1 MLHTVML
8 NQNKDF
14 LALYKR
20 GVCIPLR
27 HVVLYVRRNRFG
39 FNRLGVTAGKKLGNA
54 VCRNRA
60 KRLIRQA
67 YRETEALLPCGVDLV
82 IVARFSILQI
92 KSPEL
97 TALLAGKGLRQLQA
111 AAARDPQKQ

>member
-27 HVVLYVRRNRFG
+27 YVVLYVRRNRCG
-39 FNRLGVTAGKKLGNA
+39 FNRLGVTAGKKIGNA

-67 YRETEALLPCGVDLV
+67 YRETEALLPCGMDLV
-82 IVARFSILQI
+82 IVARASVLQI

-111 AAARDPQKQ
+111 AVPGDPQKQ

>member
-20 GVCIPLR
+20 GACIPLR
-27 HVVLYVRRNRFG
+27 HVVLYV
-39 FNRLGVTAGKKLGNA
+39 GNA

-82 IVARFSILQI
+82 IVARSSILQI

-97 TALLAGKGLRQLQA
+97 TTLLAGKGLRQLQA

>member
-1 MLHTVML
+1 MLYTVML

-82 IVARFSILQI
+82 IVARSSILQI

>member
-20 GVCIPLR
+20 GTCIPLR

-39 FNRLGVTAGKKLGNA
+39 FNRLGVTAGKKIGNA
-54 VCRNRA
+54 ACRNRA

-67 YRETEALLPCGVDLV
+67 YRESEALLPCGLDLV
-82 IVARFSILQI
+82 IVARSSILQI

-97 TALLAGKGLRQLQA
+97 TALLAGKGLRQIRATVVQ
-111 AAARDPQKQ
+111 DPQKS

>member
-67 YRETEALLPCGVDLV
+67 YRETEALL
-82 IVARFSILQI
+82 
-92 KSPEL
+92 
-97 TALLAGKGLRQLQA
+97 AGKGLRQLQA

>member
-20 GVCIPLR
+20 GTCILLR

-39 FNRLGVTAGKKLGNA
+39 FNRLGVTAGKKIGNA

-67 YRETEALLPCGVDLV
+67 YRETEALLPCGLDLV
-82 IVARFSILQI
+82 IVARSSILQI

-97 TALLAGKGLRQLQA
+97 TALLAGKGLRQIRATVVQ
-111 AAARDPQKQ
+111 DPQKS

>member
-14 LALYKR
+14 LALYKQ
-20 GVCIPLR
+20 GTCIPLR

-39 FNRLGVTAGKKLGNA
+39 FNRLGVTAGKKIGNA

-67 YRETEALLPCGVDLV
+67 YRETEALLPCGLDLV
-82 IVARFSILQI
+82 IVARSSILQI

-97 TALLAGKGLRQLQA
+97 TALLAGKGLRQIRATVVQ
-111 AAARDPQKQ
+111 DPQKS

>member
-1 MLHTVML
+1 MPCTNGGSVSPCGMWCCMC
-8 NQNKDF
+8 
-14 LALYKR
+14 AA
-20 GVCIPLR
+20 
-27 HVVLYVRRNRFG
+27 
-39 FNRLGVTAGKKLGNA
+39 TGKKLGNA

-82 IVARFSILQI
+82 IVARSSILQI

-111 AAARDPQKQ
+111 AGSRGEITFR